1 MDAEF
6 DAKRQAFIQRHGA
19 DQTLTVRATGGTEG
33 QFKALEVVIMRLVR
47 PRGHSMSRVGAYY
60 QLSVLYAGDVER
72 IARAITAGE
81 VTSTDVNDRLI
92 TVKFK

>member
-6 DAKRQAFIQRHGA
+6 EAKRQAFIQRHGA
-19 DQTLTVRATGGTEG
+19 DQTLTVRASGGTEG
-33 QFKALEVVIMRLVR
+33 QFKALEVTVMRLVR
-47 PRGHSMSRVGAYY
+47 PKGHSMNRVGDRY

-81 VTSTDVNDRLI
+81 VTDTDVNGRLI